1 MTSGKRVA
9 LIAIPAAA
17 IAITAAVVFALS
29 SQPATSN
36 ENDDDDSPDDGST
49 STVESCDTVSGRVG
63 SILASIEGIETE
75 ETRNASA
82 SLVDEYC
89 QREQLVQEISAMARP
104 AAGLV
109 AYGCDAGSGRLGD
122 DELQQTLQGHATIY
136 CDNAFVTIFED
147 SEFLIVE
154 VDDFREDLKADLE
167 EDDNSTSTIDMEEV
181 DAKLQEV
188 ADLANKAKSLLR
200 SDRYYEA
207 AQAYDTGSKML
218 DQLSSSY

>member
-1 MTSGKRVA
+1 
-9 LIAIPAAA
+9 
-17 IAITAAVVFALS
+17 
-29 SQPATSN
+29 
-36 ENDDDDSPDDGST
+36 
-49 STVESCDTVSGRVG
+49 
-63 SILASIEGIETE
+63 
-75 ETRNASA
+75 
-82 SLVDEYC
+82 
-89 QREQLVQEISAMARP
+89 MARP